1 MTENNDFIL
10 KPGIGV
16 DLVFDLDS
24 LSPTSRPSIVFDCDE
39 KRRLVV
45 VAQPSMHLSA
55 DKNKKRQM
63 HISSLIRGELS
74 SKIRL
79 GYACRILKTIDNFKL
94 ANQGQA
100 DAVLIEY
107 SPPLVEINIRAAY
120 RFHPNANH
128 DVLGKLVYN
137 DIMYYS
143 GRHFKFH
150 NISINGVGLLIPKKI
165 LKVRNTLVDIHPHS
179 QGKIGMILKDSNEKD
194 TITTIDCEF
203 LVVRTNTDYTD
214 KSAFAGCTLTKL
226 RQEHEELLNRF
237 IHKAQLHEIRKLNR
251 LT

>member
-1 MTENNDFIL
+1 MTEKNDFIL

-24 LSPTSRPSIVFDCDE
+24 LSPSSRPSIVFDCDE

-45 VAQPSMHLSA
+45 VAQPSMRLNA
-55 DKNKKRQM
+55 DKKRQM

-74 SKIRL
+74 SKVRL

-100 DAVLIEY
+100 DAILIEY
-107 SPPLVEINIRAAY
+107 STPLVEINIRAAY
-120 RFHPNANH
+120 RFHPNANY

-137 DIMYYS
+137 DTIYYS

-165 LKVRNTLVDIHPHS
+165 LKVRNTLIDIHPHS
-179 QGKIGMILKDSNEKD
+179 QGKIGIILKDSIEGDAIN
-194 TITTIDCEF
+194 TIDCEF
-203 LVVRTNTDYTD
+203 TVVRSNSDYNE
-214 KSAFAGCTLTKL
+214 KSAFAGCTLKKL
-226 RQEHEELLNRF
+226 KPEHEELLNKF